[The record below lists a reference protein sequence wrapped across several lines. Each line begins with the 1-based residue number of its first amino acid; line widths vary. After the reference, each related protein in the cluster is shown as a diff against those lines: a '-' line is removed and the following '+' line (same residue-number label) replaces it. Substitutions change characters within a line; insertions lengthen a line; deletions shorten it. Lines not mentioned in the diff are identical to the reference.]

1 MHQDPLLQEFK
12 VEDLITEEYSD
23 IQSDLEVVPLV
34 FNQFF
39 DSGCT
44 YLTEFQLERNSN
56 EVENIQSNQI
66 DTIIEG
72 KD

>member
-34 FNQFF
+34 FN
-39 DSGCT
+39 
-44 YLTEFQLERNSN
+44 
-56 EVENIQSNQI
+56 
-66 DTIIEG
+66 
-72 KD
+72 